1 VLFFLRRISLKLQP
15 ADTTQVVDAM
25 GNYLSWTTTGDLQA
39 MQKMIDHVN
48 HTVESDFESVK
59 ELSLIVKQSREKLD
73 QSMTAYHNQLIP
85 ACKDYADAR
94 TLIFKGKD
102 GQPPLAENCLQAQ
115 GEMKTMLGLDF
126 RVAGCDEACTHHPNY
141 NDWVQNNTSMSCDH
155 GPCHS
160 TLRCVRQ
167 LEDSIAGSINKTR
180 DDEVLNA
187 CNTAGFDL
195 FVKPPLG
202 MNAGPDGGSVA
213 AAGAAGAAAPAQSAI
228 SPLLI
233 TALVLRE
240 EVPLVKG
247 GKCNSGGNGS
257 GKAPRA
263 LSNATRQH
271 GRQTG
276 QAFL

>member
-1 VLFFLRRISLKLQP
+1 
-15 ADTTQVVDAM
+15 M

-48 HTVESDFESVK
+48 HTVETDLESVK
-59 ELSLIVKQSREKLD
+59 ELSVIVKQSRENLD
-73 QSMTAYHNQLIP
+73 KSMNAYHDQLTP

-94 TLIFKGKD
+94 MLLFKGKD
-102 GQPPLAENCLQAQ
+102 GQAPLAEDCLQAQ

-126 RVAGCDEACTHHPNY
+126 HVAGCDEACVHLSNY

-167 LEDSIAGSINKTR
+167 LEDSIAGSINRTR

-202 MNAGPDGGSVA
+202 MNTGPEGGSVA
-213 AAGAAGAAAPAQSAI
+213 AASGAGAAAPTQSAM
-228 SPLLI
+228 SPLLM

-240 EVPLVKG
+240 EA
-247 GKCNSGGNGS
+247 GKCHRGGSVSGT
-257 GKAPRA
+257 APRA

-271 GRQTG
+271 GSQTG